1 MKMLI
6 LAAIAALGLGMA
18 SANAA
23 TNPHNPG
30 SSQQGGDQNNYMRGG
45 GG

>member
-6 LAAIAALGLGMA
+6 LAAIAAFGLGMGA
-18 SANAA
+18 ANAA
-23 TNPHNPG
+23 TQTHSAG
-30 SSQQGGDQNNYMRGG
+30 SAQQGDQFNYMRGG

>member
-18 SANAA
+18 GANAE
-23 TNPHNPG
+23 TQTHNAG
-30 SSQQGGDQNNYMRGG
+30 SAQQGDQFNYMRGG